1 MDELRAGAAAEV
13 APQLIIHLHQLPTS
27 ASAQEDKVSIA
38 IALQQHL
45 QQHSSSYIWHT
56 GHPPIITTPFPSELT
71 LTLTTPI
78 SAPDTDEWYALHL
91 IITFFASTQHQQYAI
106 QAFDSDGDFL
116 LIQGADE
123 LPDWID
129 PSNALNRVWI
139 LPSSSSSPI
148 EKGSYNLASLH
159 LIGPDL
165 AALPSE
171 HSSTPTSLSVQDALQ
186 IIANEA
192 TKTPSEQTSGVSP
205 ALQSAAFEPMLDF
218 ISHGEAATF
227 SNIHKTLAYLPNKRI
242 ASLLQR
248 EPQLCAQAIG
258 ALEGLSTDQLDR
270 RVISRMERFG
280 PLLSSPSSGATPSS
294 SSSIVLAPVPL
305 TKALYA
311 LSLHLVLFPPKPHFS
326 HEWRESVARYRAS
339 QQDEET
345 EEEDRARGGGDDG
358 PKIMEIDEEAE
369 QREREGRERKER
381 EIVEGRWRDIGAKLI
396 CGLELLYAR
405 GRSRARKVVRP
416 VEGIRR
422 EMDGQGVSSA
432 QLEEFR
438 KSSPRYPT
446 FIKSLT
452 SYGYFTSAST
462 THQPQPLLQGSREW
476 YELEQSALE
485 RLMILEKQQQGKDKG
500 KGKDTQ
506 DGFED
511 DGFSVRYRL
520 ENVPGLID
528 AYASPVSSGQGE
540 SSSSSSKAQTKEEQT
555 HAEAILVDPHS
566 STLKDLLVLESSTD
580 WLTELSQ
587 GRHEG
592 DDDGGEEDGDG
603 DEEEDGA
610 LERLQK
616 LMQGT
621 TDFLEEGEG
630 DYRGAVF
637 GDEGED
643 VEMSDDDDDD
653 EDEDDLMDDDD
664 LDDDDEEA
672 TARREARAEQSARRK
687 AQSKFRTM
695 DPLERARRMAELVSA
710 VGDGEWGSKAKA
722 ATSTVEGVAQ
732 GEEVMQRARE
742 EVRKL
747 RALQQQEEDGGGSED
762 NMMVV
767 EGNGSEEKKEEE
779 ARKRRVDLASALD
792 AIPRYGHGNP
802 SQSSSS
808 AIALQND
815 QGGLNDGHRRKLV
828 QEQVRADAKLLR
840 REKHDGVSEDE
851 GEGEEGEEG
860 EEEDQEERKERLRRL
875 RLHELPV
882 AGALDEDEEGPS
894 SSSNAKKVKFAA
906 DKNEGDDDDDDEG
919 GEEGGGS
926 SSFPDGPGIGPK
938 GQQGEGPQ
946 EDEMSNFLDFTRKE
960 LGIDDA
966 LWDRIQADRRRD
978 GRFLPA
984 TNAGGQKKAEELA
997 ATKKKKKEEKSG
1009 SKVADGKAVRF
1020 DGFARGFLNK
1030 KPAPASASASAKMR
1044 SSTRSDASVPVG
1056 APSASAPVKAEPRK
1070 KTSLWTAVD
1079 SDDDDAEG
1087 DESEAPQGS
1096 GKGKGKASVAGV
1108 NNDDDDDDDGF
1119 YTLMDQMDAE
1129 LAKAKANKVNG
1140 NGKGK
1145 GKVPKSASRTDRAP
1159 ATEQMDLDD
1168 DEDDF
1173 DEELDAQ
1180 DAELLQKLL
1189 SAQGGGGLGIGGGG
1203 GALGPD
1209 MLANFLES
1217 FKAQGSGPG
1226 PVSNLAGRLGVGRL
1240 PRDEDDK

>member
-27 ASAQEDKVSIA
+27 ASAQEDTASIA

-56 GHPPIITTPFPSELT
+56 GHPPIITTPSPSGLT

-91 IITFFASTQHQQYAI
+91 IITFLTSTQHQQYAI

-139 LPSSSSSPI
+139 LPSSSSAI

-186 IIANEA
+186 IIANES
-192 TKTPSEQTSGVSP
+192 TKPPSEQTSRASP

-218 ISHGEAATF
+218 LSHGEAATF
-227 SNIHKTLAYLPNKRI
+227 SNIHKTLAYLPNKHI

-326 HEWRESVARYRAS
+326 HEWRESVARYRTS
-339 QQDEET
+339 QQEEEEI
-345 EEEDRARGGGDDG
+345 EEEDRARGGGDG

-369 QREREGRERKER
+369 QREREERDRKER

-422 EMDGQGVSSA
+422 EADGQGVSSA

-462 THQPQPLLQGSREW
+462 THQPQPLLQGSKEW

-485 RLMILEKQQQGKDKG
+485 RLMILEKQQQGKEKG
-500 KGKDTQ
+500 KGKDIQ

-511 DGFSVRYRL
+511 DGFSARYRL

-528 AYASPVSSGQGE
+528 TYAPPVSSGEGE
-540 SSSSSSKAQTKEEQT
+540 SSSSSSKVQPKEGQT

-566 STLKDLLVLESSTD
+566 STLKDLLALESSTD

-587 GRHEG
+587 GRDEG
-592 DDDGGEEDGDG
+592 DDDGEEDGDG

-722 ATSTVEGVAQ
+722 AAGTVEDVAQ

-747 RALQQQEEDGGGSED
+747 RALQQEEEDGDGGD
-762 NMMVV
+762 NMVVV
-767 EGNGSEEKKEEE
+767 EENGSEEKKEVE

-851 GEGEEGEEG
+851 GEEGEEE

-906 DKNEGDDDDDDEG
+906 DKNEGDDDDDDDE

-938 GQQGEGPQ
+938 GQEGEGPQ

-978 GRFLPA
+978 GRFLPP
-984 TNAGGQKKAEELA
+984 TNAGGQKKKEDEIA
-997 ATKKKKKEEKSG
+997 ATKKKEEES
-1009 SKVADGKAVRF
+1009 SNKVGAGKAVRF

-1030 KPAPASASASAKMR
+1030 KPAPASASASAKVR
-1044 SSTRSDASVPVG
+1044 SSTRSDASIPVG
-1056 APSASAPVKAEPRK
+1056 APSASAPVKAESRK

-1079 SDDDDAEG
+1079 SDDDDDEG
-1087 DESEAPQGS
+1087 DESKAPQGS
-1096 GKGKGKASVAGV
+1096 GKGKGKATAGSV
-1108 NNDDDDDDDGF
+1108 NDDDGF

-1140 NGKGK
+1140 KGK
-1145 GKVPKSASRTDRAP
+1145 GKLPTSASRADRAP

-1168 DEDDF
+1168 DGDLDEDEDS

-1189 SAQGGGGLGIGGGG
+1189 SAQGGPGSG

-1240 PRDEDDK
+1240 PRDDDDK